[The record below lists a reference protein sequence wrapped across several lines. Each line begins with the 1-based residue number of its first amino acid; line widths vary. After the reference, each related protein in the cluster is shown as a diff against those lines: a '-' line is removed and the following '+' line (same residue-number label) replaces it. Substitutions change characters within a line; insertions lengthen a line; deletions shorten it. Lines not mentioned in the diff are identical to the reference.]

1 MTEKSPA
8 ELVKAIRKAMGLTQ
22 EQFAAQFGVTVA
34 TVNRWENGKHFP
46 TPLVMEAIR
55 AYCEKNGLV
64 FPYQDN
70 SDVQE
75 DS

>member
-34 TVNRWENGKHFP
+34 TVNRWENGCHF
-46 TPLVMEAIR
+46 LHSR
-55 AYCEKNGLV
+55 
-64 FPYQDN
+64 
-70 SDVQE
+70 
-75 DS
+75 

>member
-34 TVNRWENGKHFP
+34 TVNRWENGRALPQPLAMKNLKEWADKHE
-46 TPLVMEAIR
+46 V
-55 AYCEKNGLV
+55 G
-64 FPYQDN
+64 
-70 SDVQE
+70 
-75 DS
+75 

>member
-34 TVNRWENGKHFP
+34 TVNRWENGRALPQPLAMKNLKKWADKHE
-46 TPLVMEAIR
+46 V
-55 AYCEKNGLV
+55 G
-64 FPYQDN
+64 
-70 SDVQE
+70 
-75 DS
+75 

>member
-34 TVNRWENGKHFP
+34 TVNAGKW
-46 TPLVMEAIR
+46 TRTSSATRDEESKGMGRQA
-55 AYCEKNGLV
+55 
-64 FPYQDN
+64 
-70 SDVQE
+70 
-75 DS
+75 

>member
-34 TVNRWENGKHFP
+34 TVNRWENGRALPQPLAMMNLKEWADKHE
-46 TPLVMEAIR
+46 V
-55 AYCEKNGLV
+55 G
-64 FPYQDN
+64 
-70 SDVQE
+70 
-75 DS
+75 